1 MLKMALLDCA
11 INEKCCTVDEGGGIC
26 PLFSSPPQGIWQLK
40 SPHPREFALPSKAKK
55 MLMPG
60 GQPGGGG
67 GGGGALGGWI
77 WLMHNSGAQ
86 STPFINWI
94 NLMPSG

>member
-11 INEKCCTVDEGGGIC
+11 INEKCCSVDEGGGIC

-40 SPHPREFALPSKAKK
+40 SPHPREFALPSKA
-55 MLMPG
+55 
-60 GQPGGGG
+60 
-67 GGGGALGGWI
+67 LGGWI

-86 STPFINWI
+86 SAPFINWI